1 MDMYTLSERFGGYEI
16 ASKPSDNNVFSYL
29 RYPKFT

>member
-1 MDMYTLSERFGGYEI
+1 MDMYTLSAGIRGYEI

>member
-1 MDMYTLSERFGGYEI
+1 MDIYTLSAGDSGYEI
-16 ASKPSDNNVFSYL
+16 ASKPSDNNVSSYL